1 MIRLLFSVGDG
12 GQTAK
17 TFHSIDLPD
26 EKAKLL
32 LQSTAVVIG
41 FENCR
46 EINLKT
52 SLGYAEQIALWEKT
66 AKELRELAAIRPGG
80 FSATWKNDGNVD
92 GGIPIPPN
100 VAAEIENVFKD
111 SERPDV
117 VYTPGEPEI
126 PCNGSENVQRQQI
139 PASADMGL
147 GATAMDYRN
156 LYERKE
162 IQPAAVKSHP
172 DGYFIIDDPAQKGDH
187 SPEKVGEF
195 IADTITD
202 RLKQSREESGEQ
214 PGIIYGQGLKTKLW
228 LMLRANGEFVKSTTE
243 EGGESYIA
251 CTSEQEARK
260 VAEQQKIYDIDCVP
274 HRVF

>member
-1 MIRLLFSVGDG
+1 MIRLFFSVGDG

-46 EINLKT
+46 EINLRT
-52 SLGYAEQIALWEKT
+52 SLGYAEQIALWRQT
-66 AKELRELAAIRPGG
+66 GKELRELAAIRPGG
-80 FSATWKNDGNVD
+80 VSATWKNDGNVD
-92 GGIPIPPN
+92 GGIPIPPHL
-100 VAAEIENVFKD
+100 ATEIEKVFKD
-111 SERPDV
+111 GESPEV
-117 VYTPGEPEI
+117 AYTPGEPEI
-126 PCNGSENVQRQQI
+126 PCGGLGAVLGQEI
-139 PASADMGL
+139 PGPESMGL
-147 GATAMDYRN
+147 GATAMGYRE

-162 IQPAAVKSHP
+162 IQPSKASSHP
-172 DGYFIIDDPAQKGDH
+172 AGYFVVDEQSAKKP
-187 SPEKVGEF
+187 SNPESEVREF
-195 IADTITD
+195 TTKQLPVSVAFTD
-202 RLKQSREESGEQ
+202 APSMQ
-214 PGIIYGQGLKTKLW
+214 LW

-274 HRVF
+274 HRVV

>member
-1 MIRLLFSVGDG
+1 MIRILFRVPGVTGETLSTVHSAEVH
-12 GQTAK
+12 GQKSA
-17 TFHSIDLPD
+17 
-26 EKAKLL
+26 LL
-32 LQSTAVVIG
+32 LNPEIEIIG
-41 FENCR
+41 FEDCR
-46 EINLKT
+46 EQYVPMRVKDERAF
-52 SLGYAEQIALWEKT
+52 GHW
-66 AKELRELAAIRPGG
+66 IRNQCGPVHPVGV
-80 FSATWKNDGNVD
+80 SAFWKPDD

-111 SERPDV
+111 SERPGV

-126 PCNGSENVQRQQI
+126 PCGGPDAVLGQEIPGAGSNGIS
-139 PASADMGL
+139 
-147 GATAMDYRN
+147 ATAMDYRE

-162 IQPAAVKSHP
+162 IQPAAASSHP
-172 DGYFIIDDPAQKGDH
+172 DGYFVVDDQTAKEP
-187 SPEKVGEF
+187 SNPESEVREF
-195 IADTITD
+195 TTKKLPLSVAFTD
-202 RLKQSREESGEQ
+202 APSMQ
-214 PGIIYGQGLKTKLW
+214 LW

>member
-1 MIRLLFSVGDG
+1 MIRLLFRVTGEG
-12 GQTAK
+12 GAVTL
-17 TFHSIDLPD
+17 HSA
-26 EKAKLL
+26 EVHGSKSALL
-32 LQSTAVVIG
+32 LGTPIADIIG
-41 FENCR
+41 FEDCR
-46 EINLKT
+46 EQDVPMRVKDERAF
-52 SLGYAEQIALWEKT
+52 GHW
-66 AKELRELAAIRPGG
+66 IRNQWGPRHPGG
-80 FSATWKNDGNVD
+80 VSATWKPDD

-100 VAAEIENVFKD
+100 VAAEIENAFKD

-126 PCNGSENVQRQQI
+126 PCGCPGAVLGQEI
-139 PASADMGL
+139 PGPESMGL

-162 IQPAAVKSHP
+162 IQPAAASSHP
-172 DGYFIIDDPAQKGDH
+172 DGYFIVDDPAQKGDY
-187 SPEKVGEF
+187 SPEKVGDF
-195 IADTITD
+195 IADTITE
-202 RLKQSREESGEQ
+202 RLKQSREEAGEQ
-214 PGIIYGQGLKTKLW
+214 PGILYGQGLKTQLW

-260 VAEQQKIYDIDCVP
+260 VAEQQKIYDIACVP